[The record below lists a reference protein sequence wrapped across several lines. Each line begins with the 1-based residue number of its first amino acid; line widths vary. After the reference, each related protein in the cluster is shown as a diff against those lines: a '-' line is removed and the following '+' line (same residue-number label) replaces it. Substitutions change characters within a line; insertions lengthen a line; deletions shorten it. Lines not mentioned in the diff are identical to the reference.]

1 MKVVYHNNNLIAMAM
16 KNFLFINMLSVMVF
30 FAGGSAVFAQD
41 VSPPDADL
49 RARMQERMR
58 VQQEN
63 RETQMMEQREGM
75 EERRVEARTRF
86 EERRADML
94 RRQAEALERMETRHE
109 ELRQRWEE
117 RKAQLSERRKQNIKN
132 HVERIIQRTEQVI
145 DRLGNMANKIED
157 RMTRLQEEGAEVTA
171 LRALLE
177 EARSNISRADA
188 ALDTA
193 AAELRVAPD
202 ADNPVDALGNARIL
216 LEGVKTALRE
226 AHAALVEIVVEIKK
240 GQLIPNDNEDDSE

>member
-1 MKVVYHNNNLIAMAM
+1 M

-75 EERRVEARTRF
+75 

-171 LRALLE
+171 LRLLLE
-177 EARSNISRADA
+177 EARSGISRADV

>member
-75 EERRVEARTRF
+75 

-171 LRALLE
+171 LRLLLE
-177 EARSNISRADA
+177 EARSGISRADV

>member
-75 EERRVEARTRF
+75 EERR
-86 EERRADML
+86 ADML

-132 HVERIIQRTEQVI
+132 HVERIIQRTEQAI

-157 RMTRLQEEGAEVTA
+157 RMIRLQEEGAEVTA
-171 LRALLE
+171 LRALLK
-177 EARSNISRADA
+177 EARSNISRADV

-202 ADNPVDALGNARIL
+202 ADNPADALGNARTL
-216 LEGVKTALRE
+216 LEGIKTALRE

>member
-1 MKVVYHNNNLIAMAM
+1 MYPFMKVVYHNNNLIAMAM

-49 RARMQERMR
+49 RARMLERMR

-75 EERRVEARTRF
+75 

-145 DRLGNMANKIED
+145 DGWGNRANKIEV
-157 RMTRLQEEGAEVTA
+157 RMPRRQEEGAEVTA
-171 LRALLE
+171 LRLLLE
-177 EARSNISRADA
+177 EARSGISRADV

-202 ADNPVDALGNARIL
+202 TDNPVDALGNARTL
-216 LEGVKTALRE
+216 LEGIKIALRE